1 MNDMNPRAVIGGNA
15 PPEPIDAMLAIQ
27 NEFEGVFAEV
37 ANWLDGTPV
46 ESDEHMRAVDALLA
60 SVKDAARMAKDAKE
74 AEYRPHKTA
83 CDAVVTRWKAFLDD
97 LDRQAKGLAA
107 AASDYKRKREAERQ
121 AAEREAR
128 AEAERKM
135 AEAEAAARAA
145 SKNDIEAQREAAA
158 LAREAAQAQGK
169 IAELRADKTRGLRT
183 VHKHEITD
191 HRAALHWIATNDREA
206 VTEFIVE
213 YVRRHSS
220 SRAIDGVRV
229 WTEKEAF

>member
-1 MNDMNPRAVIGGNA
+1 
-15 PPEPIDAMLAIQ
+15 MLAIQ

-46 ESDEHMRAVDALLA
+46 ESDEHMRAVDSLLA
-60 SVKDAARMAKDAKE
+60 AVKDAARMAKDAKE
-74 AEYRPHKTA
+74 AEYRPHKAA

-128 AEAERKM
+128 AEAERKK

-169 IAELRADKTRGLRT
+169 IAELRAEIIVGAGAGKGPLVRTYSEEGKQQGKEFVAYQTTRKNGAI
-183 VHKHEITD
+183 V
-191 HRAALHWIATNDREA
+191 RAADVDFDGRSDIAILSPD
-206 VTEFIVE
+206 
-213 YVRRHSS
+213 S
-220 SRAIDGVRV
+220 GL
-229 WTEKEAF
+229 